1 MIDDHL
7 VLAIFIVILPAPG
20 LISARH
26 VKGAAVLLEGPRAVD
41 FLAVDLA
48 IVHDEVLPEV
58 LLLKVCEAVALDPP
72 LQDELT
78 DVVVALASHDLTR
91 SRLEGHPGHRV
102 LLPVRLVVTLPHR
115 VRLELVR
122 LRDVIALGRDEGWL
136 GHLVARNWHVG
147 HGCLHHGLSHRLHHW
162 LGHWLAHWLHHR
174 LPHWLHHWLAHRL
187 HHWLLLHHHWLLL
200 HHHRLL
206 LHLILRLLLLRLG
219 IVGRRRGLFC

>member
-26 VKGAAVLLEGPRAVD
+26 VKLAAVLLEGPGAVD
-41 FLAVDLA
+41 LLAVDLP
-48 IVHDEVLPEV
+48 IVHEGMLPEV
-58 LLLKVCEAVALDPP
+58 LLLEVCEAVALDPT

-91 SRLEGHPGHRV
+91 SRLEGQPGHRV
-102 LLPVRLVVTLPHR
+102 LLPVRLVVTLPHG

-136 GHLVARNWHVG
+136 RHLVARDWHVG
-147 HGCLHHGLSHRLHHW
+147 HGCLHHW
-162 LGHWLAHWLHHR
+162 LGHRLA
-174 LPHWLHHWLAHRL
+174 HWLHHWLAHRL
-187 HHWLLLHHHWLLL
+187 HHKLSHRLHHWLLLHHHRLLLHHHRLLL